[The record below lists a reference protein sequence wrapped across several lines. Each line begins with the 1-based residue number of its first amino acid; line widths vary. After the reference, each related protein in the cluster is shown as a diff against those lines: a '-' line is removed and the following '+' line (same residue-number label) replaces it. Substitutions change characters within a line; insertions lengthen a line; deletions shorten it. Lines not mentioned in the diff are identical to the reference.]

1 MRLATSR
8 LLELA
13 HEYGDSFYV
22 LDLDRFRANYRDFE
36 GAFAAHYPNVRL
48 AYSYKTNYT
57 PVICEA
63 VRDLGGY
70 AEVVSIMEH
79 DLALRLGNAP
89 ADVIFNGPMKR
100 PPDLRRA
107 LLGGALVNIDAP
119 YELDL
124 VEAVARGSSQALRI
138 GLRCNFDIGRPSRF
152 GLAAEMVGPA
162 VERLR
167 SLPTVRIA
175 ALHCHYDTPQRSL
188 ESFTHRAE
196 TMIGLA
202 RQHGLVDTLEMI
214 DLGSGFFSRMPAE
227 LRATFEYHVPTYE
240 EYGETIGRIFARHFP
255 DGGPCLVLEPGKP
268 IVADAMYFATR
279 VMSVKRVAG
288 VDWVQVAGSVYDV
301 RPTKSDR
308 NLPIRHHGSESPAVH
323 GHVVGFTC
331 MEDDLLHRGY
341 VGPATPGD
349 MLVFENV
356 GAYTNVLRPP
366 FILPASPIL
375 AHEADEVRLARRA
388 DTIDDVLRSYVLGE
402 GSVSR
407 D

>member
-1 MRLATSR
+1 MRLQTAR

-13 HEYGDSFYV
+13 REYGDSFYL
-22 LDLDRFRANYRDFE
+22 LDLDRFVANYADFTQ
-36 GAFAAHYPNVRL
+36 AFARHYPNVRL

-57 PVICEA
+57 PAICER

-89 ADVIFNGPMKR
+89 ADIIFNGPLKR
-100 PPDLRRA
+100 AADLERA
-107 LLGGALVNIDAP
+107 LLGGALVNLDAP
-119 YELDL
+119 YELDIL
-124 VEAVARGSSQALRI
+124 DAIAGRTTQLLRV

-152 GLAAEMVGPA
+152 GLSAEGVAEA
-162 VERLR
+162 VRRLR
-167 SLPTVRIA
+167 RHENVRIA

-202 RQHGLVDTLEMI
+202 RHHGLLDALEMI

-227 LRATFEYHVPTYE
+227 LRATFDYHVPTYE
-240 EYGETIGRIFARHFP
+240 EYGATIGRIFARHFP
-255 DGGPCLVLEPGKP
+255 DGGPRLVLEPGKP
-268 IVADAMYFATR
+268 IVADAMCFATR
-279 VMSVKRVAG
+279 VMSVKHVAG

-301 RPTKSDR
+301 RPTKSPR
-308 NLPIRHHGSESPAVH
+308 NLPVRHHGPAGPAVR

-331 MEDDLLHRGY
+331 MEDDVLHRDY
-341 VGPATPGD
+341 EGPAAPGGL
-349 MLVFENV
+349 LVFENV

-366 FILPASPIL
+366 FILPASPML
-375 AHEADEVRLARRA
+375 ALQGEDVRLVRRA
-388 DTIDDVLRSYVLGE
+388 DTIDDVLRSYVVGTPA
-402 GSVSR
+402 SDR
-407 D
+407 

>member
-1 MRLATSR
+1 MRLSTSR
-8 LLELA
+8 LFELA
-13 HEYGDSFYV
+13 REHGDSFYV
-22 LDLDRFRANYRDFE
+22 LDLDRFRANYRDFT
-36 GAFAAHYPNVRL
+36 GAFSKHYPNVRL

-57 PVICEA
+57 PAICEA

-79 DLALRLGNAP
+79 DLALRLGNTP
-89 ADVIFNGPMKR
+89 ADVIFNGPLKR
-100 PPDLRRA
+100 MADLECA

-119 YELDL
+119 YELDIIDRI
-124 VEAVARGSSQALRI
+124 AARNAQQLRV

-152 GLAAEMVGPA
+152 GLSAEGVAGA

-167 SLPTVRIA
+167 THANVRIA

-196 TMIGLA
+196 TMIRLA
-202 RQHGLVDTLEMI
+202 NQHGLVESLEMI
-214 DLGSGFFSRMPAE
+214 DLGSGFFSRMPEE
-227 LRATFEYHVPTYE
+227 LRATFDYHVPTYE
-240 EYGETIGRIFARHFP
+240 EYGETIGRIFASHFP
-255 DGGPCLVLEPGKP
+255 NGGPRLVLEPGKP

-279 VMSVKRVAG
+279 VMSVKHVAG

-301 RPTKSDR
+301 RPTKSAR
-308 NLPIRHHGSESPAVH
+308 NLPVRHHGTSATPVR

-331 MEDDLLHRGY
+331 MEDDVLHRDY
-341 VGPATPGD
+341 EGPAAPGD
-349 MLVFENV
+349 ILVFENV

-375 AHEADEVRLARRA
+375 AQEGDEIRLVRRA
-388 DTIDDVLRSYVLGE
+388 DTIDDVLRSYVTGAPAA
-402 GSVSR
+402 S